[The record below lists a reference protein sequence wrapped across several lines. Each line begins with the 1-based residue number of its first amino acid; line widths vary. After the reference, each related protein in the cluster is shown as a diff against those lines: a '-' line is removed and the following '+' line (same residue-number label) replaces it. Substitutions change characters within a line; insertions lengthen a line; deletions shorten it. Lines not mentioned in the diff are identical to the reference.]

1 MAVYNSSATKFQK
14 VSGWT
19 DGPLKPTTTTA
30 TGTAANIQSAVAS
43 AVSGIGSMAVGESVH
58 IIVTIAPDPE

>member
-1 MAVYNSSATKFQK
+1 MAVFNSSATTFKK

-43 AVSGIGSMAVGESVH
+43 AVSGLGSMAVGESVH
-58 IIVTIAPDPE
+58 IIVTITPDP

>member
-14 VSGWT
+14 VQNWQ

-30 TGTAANIQSAVAS
+30 TGTAANIQSAVAT

-58 IIVTIAPDPE
+58 IIVTITPDP

>member
-14 VSGWT
+14 VSGW
-19 DGPLKPTTTTA
+19 DGGPLKPTTTTA